1 VTAAF
6 LIVGAVCFLA
16 GNASYAALDWWAERS
31 VVRRNRADLRIA
43 LRRAK

>member
-1 VTAAF
+1 MTTAF
-6 LIVGAVCFLA
+6 ILVGAVCFLA

-43 LRRAK
+43 LRRSK